1 MFFDSMAA
9 VIGQWHWAS
18 SLPCSPPPRSWPPRV
33 QMETVLLGAFFFQ
46 ELQERLPSVTHI
58 LDQQL
63 VLANPVLHVQVVFP
77 EQGPGDRLVFVGTPE
92 EGDAEGGSPRE
103 ANNVAYFFVRGHHEA
118 LQQLQKCV
126 RSQRSSE
133 GLQLMLRVLHATR
146 AFGKASK
153 ICSQNTNAGM
163 PCTR

>member
-1 MFFDSMAA
+1 MFFDSMAP
-9 VIGQWHWAS
+9 VIGRWHWS
-18 SLPCSPPPRSWPPRV
+18 SLPCSPPPRSWPPRA

-63 VLANPVLHVQVVFP
+63 LLGNTRFAHT
-77 EQGPGDRLVFVGTPE
+77 EKGDE
-92 EGDAEGGSPRE
+92 EGGSPRE
-103 ANNVAYFFVRGHHEA
+103 ANNVAYFVIRGHHGA
-118 LQQLQKCV
+118 LQQLQTCA

-133 GLQLMLRVLHATR
+133 GLVVQLMLRVLHATR
-146 AFGKASK
+146 AFGKAQRFVPRTRLRV
-153 ICSQNTNAGM
+153 CLLQ